1 MLDIFL
7 TKSATVQLL
16 IPKII
21 KRIGRYPPPC
31 IAVSNFEKE
40 ILTKNVQICSYISIT
55 LYYYHYILLFMQT
68 INKNMKIFF
77 LLALSMNQ
85 MRSNLVIISK
95 KKKINILNLWEM
107 IFVCFF
113 NEKIVFWNFSHKLLE
128 FYSMSF
134 IFTLSHQKC
143 IQSYLVLF
151 FALLL
156 CKPKICIKYW
166 KHGSSSFSHI
176 FNWVKFLNVQS
187 PVRWQHII

>member
-1 MLDIFL
+1 M
-7 TKSATVQLL
+7 K
-16 IPKII
+16 K
-21 KRIGRYPPPC
+21 IGRYPPPC

-95 KKKINILNLWEM
+95 KKINILNLWEM

-113 NEKIVFWNFSHKLLE
+113 NEKIVFWNSSHKLLR

-143 IQSYLVLF
+143 IQSY
-151 FALLL
+151 
-156 CKPKICIKYW
+156 KY
-166 KHGSSSFSHI
+166 FSC
-176 FNWVKFLNVQS
+176 F
-187 PVRWQHII
+187 IIV

>member
-1 MLDIFL
+1 MKVQVGSCEQFISFLFSFNSVLDIFL

-95 KKKINILNLWEM
+95 KKS
-107 IFVCFF
+107 IFSIY
-113 NEKIVFWNFSHKLLE
+113 EKWFLCAFLMRK
-128 FYSMSF
+128 
-134 IFTLSHQKC
+134 
-143 IQSYLVLF
+143 LF
-151 FALLL
+151 FEIPLTN
-156 CKPKICIKYW
+156 Y
-166 KHGSSSFSHI
+166 
-176 FNWVKFLNVQS
+176 
-187 PVRWQHII
+187 

>member
-55 LYYYHYILLFMQT
+55 LYYYHYILQFMQT

-77 LLALSMNQ
+77 SFGIKHEPNEIKSSHNIQ
-85 MRSNLVIISK
+85 K
-95 KKKINILNLWEM
+95 KS
-107 IFVCFF
+107 IFSIY
-113 NEKIVFWNFSHKLLE
+113 EK
-128 FYSMSF
+128 
-134 IFTLSHQKC
+134 
-143 IQSYLVLF
+143 
-151 FALLL
+151 
-156 CKPKICIKYW
+156 
-166 KHGSSSFSHI
+166 
-176 FNWVKFLNVQS
+176 
-187 PVRWQHII
+187 

>member
-7 TKSATVQLL
+7 TKPATVQLL
-16 IPKII
+16 IPKIM
-21 KRIGRYPPPC
+21 KKIGRYPPPC

-77 LLALSMNQ
+77 SFGIKHEPNEIKSSHNIQ
-85 MRSNLVIISK
+85 
-95 KKKINILNLWEM
+95 KKINILNLWEM

-113 NEKIVFWNFSHKLLE
+113 NEKIVFWNSSHKLLE